1 MNSERYE
8 ILKQLIDL
16 YAQYEGGE
24 KSPDIFSF
32 IQWVGNK
39 YDSEPETLKTKE
51 REHYSQHGASEIP
64 VYKSLELRS
73 RFLENIAALSRY
85 HEFYTKKALKDIE
98 INSRMEYLFLQTVE
112 NMQQAKKTD
121 LINVLQIEYTTGM
134 DTIRR
139 LLNNDLL
146 SETTNENDKRSRLLQ
161 LTDKGEKVLSLANKN
176 MADEACLF
184 LATTSDNKWK
194 KVLLVLEE
202 MNDFHRFV
210 YENHSDK
217 PFAEISNMIDSLK
230 YLHKS

>member
-1 MNSERYE
+1 
-8 ILKQLIDL
+8 
-16 YAQYEGGE
+16 
-24 KSPDIFSF
+24 
-32 IQWVGNK
+32 
-39 YDSEPETLKTKE
+39 
-51 REHYSQHGASEIP
+51 
-64 VYKSLELRS
+64 
-73 RFLENIAALSRY
+73 
-85 HEFYTKKALKDIE
+85 
-98 INSRMEYLFLQTVE
+98 MEYLFLQTVE

-176 MADEACLF
+176 MADEARLF